1 MDPNRWQQVDH
12 ILNQAAG
19 LGETERERFLRS
31 ACAGDDSLEKEVRS
45 LLEAG
50 QAAGSFLERPAA
62 PEGGQISHYRILEE
76 IGSGGMGVVYKAEDT
91 RLGRF
96 VALKFISESLARNP
110 EAVLRFRREAQ
121 AASALSHPNISTVF
135 DIDEKDGRL
144 FLVME
149 YLDGETLKDR
159 IARGPLSEPECIAYS
174 IQIASALEAAHAAH
188 IVHRDIKPG
197 NLFLTADGRVKVLDF
212 GLAQWRPPGSAAEAI
227 TSLTLAGHVVGTQF
241 YMSPEQAAG
250 RPLDGR
256 SDLFSF
262 GLTLFEMATGRRC
275 TGAVSTGQLPA
286 ALSPLIAKCTELDPD
301 ARFQTAAEVR
311 EALEHLRSPAPL
323 RSSLRRPLPVA
334 AGVALVLAIAGGGA
348 WYAVSHRGTAGPRHR
363 VVIGAFEDPLRD
375 LPLDTVLRTTLSAAF
390 SGSERLETLSETRVA
405 SILRLMTL
413 QPDTPLTPQIALEV
427 CERAGGSAVVDTSL
441 APVGDRV
448 ILSVRASDCPSR
460 RPLGEEQ
467 AETRKEDVRNS
478 LVQVAARI
486 RQRIESATAGAVP
499 PQPLPEF
506 TTRSLE
512 ALKAYQAALKTLST
526 SDFAKALVAIERA
539 VELDPEF
546 AMAHAL
552 AGRLHSDG
560 DETELA
566 VESMLRAYQLRD
578 RVSEPE
584 RFFITFNYQRDVLRN
599 LELCDQTLES
609 WMRRFPQ
616 DSYPLSF
623 RSGLTSVGRAE
634 YEESLAAAHAAI
646 ALNPSAAAI
655 AYLNGAWSA
664 LYLNRLSESK
674 AFDAQSAGRGLSS
687 EEWVILR
694 YWLAFVEGDRAGMER
709 QSANKSLL
717 QGVVPFHTSLFAAYE
732 GRVHEARL
740 LARSAVDMA
749 AHARMK
755 ERSALFAGGFAAWE
769 ALYGNRAEAVALA
782 HEALQTARNPD
793 AGFPIALALAWTG
806 SAGEARRIISDMAR
820 SRPEDTLARFLYIPI
835 LNAVVARNNGQAARA
850 VEISQASAAFDFAQS
865 GSILVGPFGA
875 GYLPFVRG
883 LAYRDLGRHAE
894 AAGEFRRI
902 VDHRS
907 IILGDPMGALAQLE
921 LGKALK
927 RSGDRNGAAAALKAA
942 IENWKRADPDFRPLA
957 EAKAELAG
965 L

>member
-1 MDPNRWQQVDH
+1 MDPNRWQQVDR

-286 ALSPLIAKCTELDPD
+286 ALAPLIAKCTELDPD

-311 EALEHLRSPAPL
+311 EALEHLRSPAPP
-323 RSSLRRPLPVA
+323 RSSLRRALPVA

-405 SILRLMTL
+405 GILRLMTL

-448 ILSVRASDCPSR
+448 ILSLRASDCQSN

-467 AETRKEDVRNS
+467 TEARKEDVRNA
-478 LVQVAARI
+478 LMQVAAKI
-486 RQRIESATAGAVP
+486 RQRIETATAATTP
-499 PQPLPEF
+499 PQPLPEY

-512 ALKAYQAALKTLST
+512 ALKLFQASLNTYFN
-526 SDFAKALVAIERA
+526 SDTAKGLVAMTRA

-546 AMAHAL
+546 AMAHAF
-552 AGRLHSDG
+552 AGRFYSDSG
-560 DETELA
+560 EMGLGARSVT
-566 VESMLRAYQLRD
+566 RAYELRD
-578 RVSEPE
+578 RVSEGE
-584 RFFITFNYQRDVLRN
+584 RFFVTYNYQRDVLRN
-599 LELCDQTLES
+599 LELCSQTLES

-616 DSYPLSF
+616 EGRPLSF

-634 YEESLAAAHAAI
+634 YEKSLA
-646 ALNPSAAAI
+646 SARASILLDPRGAI
-655 AYLNGAWSA
+655 AYVNGAWAA
-664 LYLNRLSESK
+664 LYLNRPSESK
-674 AFDAQSAGRGLSS
+674 AIEAQSAAQGMRPD
-687 EEWVILR
+687 EWAILR
-694 YWLAFVEGDRAGMER
+694 YWVAFLENDRPAMER
-709 QSANKSLL
+709 QFADKALL
-717 QGVVPFHTSLFAAYE
+717 QGQVAFHTSLFAAYE
-732 GRVHEARL
+732 RRVRQARL
-740 LARSAVDMA
+740 LARGAVDGA
-749 AHARMK
+749 TQANMK
-755 ERSALFAGGFAAWE
+755 ERASLFAAGFAVWE
-769 ALYGNRAEAVALA
+769 ALYGNRAEAVARA
-782 HEALQTARNPD
+782 HESLQIARGPDSDFTA
-793 AGFPIALALAWTG
+793 ALALAWTG
-806 SAGEARRIISDMAR
+806 STDEVRRMISDLAR
-820 SRPEDTLARFLYIPI
+820 TRPEDTPVKFVYLPVLNAILARQD
-835 LNAVVARNNGQAARA
+835 GQPARA
-850 VEISQASAAFDFAQS
+850 VELTQLSAAFEFAQTGPS
-865 GSILVGPFGA
+865 LVGPFGT
-875 GYLPFVRG
+875 GYLVFLRG